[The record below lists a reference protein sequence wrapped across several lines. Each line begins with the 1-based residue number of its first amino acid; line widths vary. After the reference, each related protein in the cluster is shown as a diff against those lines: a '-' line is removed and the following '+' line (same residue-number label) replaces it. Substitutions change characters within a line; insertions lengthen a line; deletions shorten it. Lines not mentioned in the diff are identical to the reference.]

1 MATYRVILTGV
12 LEGLEARRVA
22 PQLALLCKV
31 PVDGAMA
38 LLSSPRMVIKRAL
51 NAEMAS
57 QYKAALQK
65 VGCRAL
71 IEQETDAESGEASP
85 TTASGQER
93 PRVSLNPQDLR
104 RQLGAIAE
112 QARSAIAHVTTL
124 AQRSGVRALAQIGS
138 VKSATSVSKPAVA
151 AVVPSATASAPSP
164 APAARVRKSFRAH
177 FLMIGGVALAA
188 VAVAGFFHSEPG
200 SSSSGGPCPGEYNA
214 ATWTNCVGEVKFPNG
229 EKYVGELKEGQP
241 HGQGTFIWPNGE
253 KYVGQWQNG
262 QRNGQGRFFW
272 PDGDKYVGQFRNNKK
287 HGQGTLTYANGRQYV
302 GEFKDGQ
309 PVNQPGGSPKAEV
322 RSQKA
327 E

>member
-12 LEGLEARRVA
+12 MEGLEARRVA

-65 VGCRAL
+65 VGCKAL

-85 TTASGQER
+85 ASASEQER
-93 PRVSLNPQDLR
+93 ARVSLNPQDIR
-104 RQLGAIAE
+104 RQLGALAE
-112 QARSAIAHVTTL
+112 QARSAVARVTSL
-124 AQRSGVRALAQIGS
+124 AQRYSARAREQIGS
-138 VKSATSVSKPAVA
+138 AKTAMGDSIPAVA
-151 AVVPSATASAPSP
+151 AVAP
-164 APAARVRKSFRAH
+164 PAAASVRTPAQAARARKSYRAY
-177 FLMIGGVALAA
+177 FLIIGCVALAA
-188 VAVAGFFHSEPG
+188 VAVAGIFRSEPG
-200 SSSSGGPCPGEYNA
+200 SSSGGGPCPGEYNA

-253 KYVGQWQNG
+253 KYVGEWQNG
-262 QRNGQGRFFW
+262 QRNGHGRFFW

>member
-57 QYKAALQK
+57 QYKAALLK
-65 VGCRAL
+65 VGCKAL
-71 IEQETDAESGEASP
+71 IEQETDAENGEASP
-85 TTASGQER
+85 TSASGQER
-93 PRVSLNPQDLR
+93 TRVSLNPQEIR
-104 RQLGAIAE
+104 RQLGALGE
-112 QARSAIAHVTTL
+112 QARNAVARVATL
-124 AQRSGVRALAQIGS
+124 AQRYVALVREQIGS
-138 VKSATSVSKPAVA
+138 AKNAMGDSKPAVA
-151 AVVPSATASAPSP
+151 AVVPPATASAPSP
-164 APAARVRKSFRAH
+164 APAARAKKTFRAY
-177 FLMIGGVALAA
+177 FLIIGGVALAA
-188 VAVAGFFHSEPG
+188 VAIAGFFRSEAG

-214 ATWTNCVGEVKFPNG
+214 ATWTNCVGAVKFPNG
-229 EKYVGELKEGQP
+229 EKYVGELKDGQP

-253 KYVGQWQNG
+253 KYVGEWRNG
-262 QRNGQGRFFW
+262 QRNGHGRFFW

-309 PVNQPGGSPKAEV
+309 PVDQPGGGPKAEV
-322 RSQKA
+322 RRQKA